1 MNKEIKDNRNH
12 YENFK
17 SLKIGDCFTD
27 NGDLLIKTLELYD
40 DYGKLYN
47 AINIDNGNAYH
58 YFDEDSVITITNMSI
73 EIS

>member
-1 MNKEIKDNRNH
+1 MNKEIKDNRTY

-27 NGDLLIKTLELYD
+27 NGDLLIKTPSLYD
-40 DYGKLYN
+40 DYEKFYN

-58 YFDEDSVITITNMSI
+58 YFDEDKVVPITNMSI